1 MSTYAISANGTTSVN
16 IVPMIGL
23 RPLIFC
29 LLALLNTAFWGGI
42 LYLVELF
49 VSLPFDTAARGWLL
63 AAIFVLSLIILISTG
78 MGPSNGNPSDPGSGA

>member
-1 MSTYAISANGTTSVN
+1 MSTYAISANGTTSAS

-78 MGPSNGNPSDPGSGA
+78 MGNPSDPSDGA

>member
-1 MSTYAISANGTTSVN
+1 
-16 IVPMIGL
+16 MIGL

-49 VSLPFDTAARGWLL
+49 VSLPFDTTARGWLL

-78 MGPSNGNPSDPGSGA
+78 MGNPSDPSDGA